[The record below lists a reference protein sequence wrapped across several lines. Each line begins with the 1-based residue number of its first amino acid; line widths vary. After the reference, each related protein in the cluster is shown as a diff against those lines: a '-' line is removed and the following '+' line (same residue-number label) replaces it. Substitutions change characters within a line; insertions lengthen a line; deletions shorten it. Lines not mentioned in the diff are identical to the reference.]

1 MNKLSIFVNNEVV
14 FEFNRDIQLE
24 EQQLAFLDKMDTD
37 MSKGIKIQGELVEN
51 PDEQQRFTFVAM
63 NLVKGLQQDNEAV
76 ISSSCAYLIY
86 RRPGLI
92 EVHVN
97 DSEKGVAIEFND
109 ESLN

>member
-1 MNKLSIFVNNEVV
+1 MDKLSIFVNNEVV
-14 FEFNRDIQLE
+14 FEHDRDVNLE
-24 EQQLAFLDKMDTD
+24 DQQLAFLDKMDAD

-51 PDEQQRFTFVAM
+51 PDAQQRFTFVSM

-76 ISSSCAYLIY
+76 ISSSCAYLIN

-97 DSEKGVAIEFND
+97 DSEQGIVIEFND
-109 ESLN
+109 E